1 MTLGR
6 YGTALWLDNHAEYL
20 MGPSERGQR
29 LAGRLLTEGGESGG
43 EVANASGEAADASG
57 VSMVFGVRDDDT
69 WTRVAMEEQAG
80 RIALGHDDGTIT
92 LLEY

>member
-1 MTLGR
+1 M
-6 YGTALWLDNHAEYL
+6 
-20 MGPSERGQR
+20 
-29 LAGRLLTEGGESGG
+29 AGRLLTEGGESGG
-43 EVANASGEAADASG
+43 EVANGSGEAANASG